1 MVMSLWPRFLGPPC
15 IHERVAQQI
24 HEKWKLQRVHCVDG
38 REINSVDRRDC
49 GQQARPWT
57 SVVENTIDLPAK
69 FFKVQSFRQSSKKSN
84 AR

>member
-1 MVMSLWPRFLGPPC
+1 MVMSVWPRFFGPALYSWTSC
-15 IHERVAQQI
+15 TQQI
-24 HEKWKLQRVHCVDG
+24 HEKSKLQRVHCVDG

-69 FFKVQSFRQSSKKSN
+69 FFQSPEFQTKFQKK
-84 AR
+84 